1 MDCPKCK
8 KSSFDYE
15 GASKVIDSRSDGRG
29 GVRRRRNCPA
39 CGWRFTTYEVHSHNM
54 IDEQKIQKDKEVL
67 VDSLVSASISIEHL
81 LELTKKQILCKPS

>member
-1 MDCPKCK
+1 MNCPKCK

-39 CGWRFTTYEVHSHNM
+39 CGWRFTTYEVHSHNI
-54 IDEQKIQKDKEVL
+54 IDEEEIQKDF